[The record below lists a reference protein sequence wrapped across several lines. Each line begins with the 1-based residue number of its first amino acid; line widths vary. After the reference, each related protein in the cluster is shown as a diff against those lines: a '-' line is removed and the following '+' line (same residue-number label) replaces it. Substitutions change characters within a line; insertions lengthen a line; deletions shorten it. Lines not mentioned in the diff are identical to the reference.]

1 MKAALVVLLVCVASS
16 YAQTLDFSAILNQI
30 VPLAQDAIQQAIN
43 AALGQLSGLL
53 GKRSLPANIQN
64 ALQSVQNLLN
74 SGAADLQQ
82 TVADLLA
89 QYGSQLQ
96 SFLGSLGKRSDIY
109 KMQALSAQVK
119 GDLTDAFNALLDQ
132 ALGHITDIATN
143 LANLG
148 LATIVSGLNG
158 KRFLESLGLGDAFNN
173 ILSGLTSTVT
183 NVTSSV
189 TDIYGQLV
197 DAVTPHVQDL
207 QDQLVNHG
215 LNAAQSLLD
224 TLANISGTIGRK

>member
-1 MKAALVVLLVCVASS
+1 MKSLLVVLLVCVASS
-16 YAQTLDFSAILNQI
+16 YAQTLDFSGILDQI

-43 AALGQLSGLL
+43 QALGQLAGLL
-53 GKRSLPANIQN
+53 GGKRGVDFDAVFNQ
-64 ALQSVQNLLN
+64 VQNYLQN
-74 SGAADLQQ
+74 NGAQLQQ
-82 TVADLLA
+82 TVADLWS

-96 SFLGSLGKRSDIY
+96 SLVGSLGKRSNVHKIE
-109 KMQALSAQVK
+109 ALSAQLK
-119 GDLTDAFNALLDQ
+119 GDLTDAFNQLLDQ
-132 ALGHITDIATN
+132 ALGHLTDIATN

-148 LATIVSGLNG
+148 LATIVSSLNG
-158 KRFLESLGLGDAFNN
+158 KKRFLESLGLGDAFNS
-173 ILSGLTSTVT
+173 ILDGLTSTVT

-207 QDQLVNHG
+207 QDQLINHG